1 MFKKHLDTFHTSV
14 GMLTYW
20 NSFNYI
26 LFCMFRFVE
35 TSIKMESKLREF
47 GMGHSKCNTKWDL
60 KVLMFHAMA
69 HMTSQ
74 QWHIH
79 HWWIFLL
86 SLDMCFVFCLQ
97 NLLSYLTWIGKYGL
111 VYIACHEVV
120 RIHWQDLRW
129 RRGWRCLWICVLDI
143 MI

>member
-1 MFKKHLDTFHTSV
+1 
-14 GMLTYW
+14 
-20 NSFNYI
+20 
-26 LFCMFRFVE
+26 
-35 TSIKMESKLREF
+35 
-47 GMGHSKCNTKWDL
+47 
-60 KVLMFHAMA
+60 
-69 HMTSQ
+69 
-74 QWHIH
+74 
-79 HWWIFLL
+79 L